1 MLKKDIKNKS
11 IYFIGISFAIV
22 LMVWVWFPKKDAI
35 QKSVVKIINPEQIPN
50 KQPGESAEIV
60 IKDLILKEV
69 EKHKGLE
76 VVVNAS
82 EGKILNS
89 TDKIE
94 CKNIYCALNNNYKQI
109 ADVHAYN
116 AVINKTNKN
125 VFLTGSTV
133 GHTCDVTITGQ
144 DITYNYSNQTLTT
157 NKKTS
162 YCHEFFSLTAQ
173 QSVVDLKNSKFT
185 MSGGVTSEISN
196 GPTGN
201 CDVN

>member
-1 MLKKDIKNKS
+1 MLTENIKNKI
-11 IYFIGISFAIV
+11 IYFFGLGIAITI
-22 LMVWVWFPKKDAI
+22 MIWVWFPKKDVI

-109 ADVHAYN
+109 ADLHAYN
-116 AVINKTNKN
+116 AVIHKNTKN
-125 VFLTGSTV
+125 VFLSGATV

-162 YCHEFFSLTAQ
+162 YCHEFFSLTSQ
-173 QSVVDLKNSKFT
+173 QSVVDLKNSKIS

-196 GPTGN
+196 GPAGN
-201 CDVN
+201 SNTN